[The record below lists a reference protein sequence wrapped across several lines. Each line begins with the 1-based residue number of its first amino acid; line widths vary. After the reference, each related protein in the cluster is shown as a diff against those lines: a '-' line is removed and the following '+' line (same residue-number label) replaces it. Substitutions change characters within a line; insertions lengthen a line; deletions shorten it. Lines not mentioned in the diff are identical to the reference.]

1 VNGQRARELLER
13 AELPDEAAARE
24 RAWRV
29 IDAAFGERPRRPPR
43 GRGLRPALV
52 VAAALLIL
60 ALALSP
66 AGAAVGDWISDAVN
80 PGTRNARPALDSLPA
95 PGRLLVTSP
104 GGTWVAASDGSRRRL
119 GDYQEADWSARGL
132 YVVAT
137 HGRQLVALQPEDGAV
152 RWALAS
158 PERVTHA
165 SWAPGDG
172 TRIAYLSG
180 GSLRVVA
187 GDGTGD
193 RPLVRR
199 VAPVTPAWRPGA
211 RHLVTYADRRGR
223 LSLVDVDARRRLW
236 RTGPANVPIALA
248 WTTDGRR
255 LVTLS
260 PDSIRLF
267 AADGRILATAGLG
280 PDVRP
285 EALALDPAGRS
296 AAVALRGREG
306 RSEVDAFPLKRGLRA
321 PRRLFAGQ
329 GRFTDLAWS
338 PNGRW
343 LLVAWR
349 EADQW
354 LFVRSSSV
362 RKVAAVSNIARQF
375 DPGGAG
381 AGFPRI
387 AGWCCAD

>member
-1 VNGQRARELLER
+1 VNGQRAKDLLER
-13 AELPDEAAARE
+13 AELPDEAAAWE

-29 IDAAFGERPRRPPR
+29 VDAAFGERPRRPPR
-43 GRGLRPALV
+43 GRRLRPALAI
-52 VAAALLIL
+52 AAALVIL
-60 ALALSP
+60 AVALSP
-66 AGAAVGDWISDAVN
+66 AGATVGDWISDAVN
-80 PGTRNARPALDSLPA
+80 PGSRDARPALDSLPA
-95 PGRLLVTSP
+95 PGRLLVASP
-104 GGTWVAASDGSRRRL
+104 GGAWVVASDGSRRRL
-119 GDYQEADWSARGL
+119 GDYREAGWSASGL

-137 HGRQLVALQPEDGAV
+137 RGRQLVALQPEDGAI

-158 PERVTHA
+158 PAPVSHP

-172 TRIAYLSG
+172 YRIAYLSG
-180 GSLRVVA
+180 GSLRVVV
-187 GDGTGD
+187 GNGTGD
-193 RPLVRR
+193 RLLVRR

-211 RHLVTYADRRGR
+211 RHLVTYADRQGR

-236 RTGPANVPIALA
+236 RTSPATVPIALA

-255 LVTLS
+255 LVALS

-267 AADGRILATAGLG
+267 AADGRTLAEVGLG
-280 PDVRP
+280 PGARP
-285 EALALDPAGRS
+285 EALALDPAGRT
-296 AAVALRGREG
+296 AAVALRDRDG
-306 RSEVDAFPLKRGLRA
+306 RSEVDAFPLERGLRA

-375 DPGGAG
+375 DPGGTG

-387 AGWCCAD
+387 AGWCCSE